1 MQHEASDQGPYCLLT
16 GIPMQN
22 TLKIKTSPGL
32 SKTRY
37 ELFEMIEM
45 DKPTGQIR
53 VNVRKMCK
61 RKTYQTPV

>member
-1 MQHEASDQGPYCLLT
+1 MQREASDQGPYCLLT

-22 TLKIKTSPGL
+22 TMKIKTSPGFC
-32 SKTRY
+32 KTRN
-37 ELFEMIEM
+37 ELFQMIKM

-53 VNVRKMCK
+53 VNVRKMCR